1 MLLCCHCEEG
11 GTRVFEPVNF
21 EGNTLVWDYQIKSV
35 NEFKGYYHWHQCGEI
50 LYVHEGQG
58 IVVLNNHTYP
68 IRKGMLFFF
77 QPYQL
82 HHVYAEVHP
91 DTPYERNIFYVE
103 PIVMDR
109 YLGAFP
115 HRRAFFSRLWK
126 GRNQQQVFDLS
137 SSMDQV
143 DWIYKS
149 YHQSRSRVGGEW
161 EESVLFLLQLLNI
174 LDQQNDGEQAS
185 QPHLVESRQLRHA
198 EKMMHWIEEHYIDEI
213 RLDHMANDIHLS
225 KSYASRIFQQETGS
239 SITDYVTARRLKQA
253 YLLLETTTLSVEE
266 IGRRA
271 GFPNGSY
278 FIQLFR
284 KSAGTTP
291 LQYRQHFERS
301 SRH

>member
-1 MLLCCHCEEG
+1 MLERVEFG
-11 GTRVFEPVNF
+11 GS
-21 EGNTLVWDYQIKSV
+21 TLAWDYQIKTMDH
-35 NEFKGYYHWHQCGEI
+35 FKGYYHWHQCGEF
-50 LYVHEGQG
+50 LYVHQGEG
-58 IVVLNNHTYP
+58 IVVVNNHTYP
-68 IRKGMLFFF
+68 IRQGMLFFF

-91 DTPYERNIFYVE
+91 NTPYERNIFYVE

-109 YLGAFP
+109 YLEVFP
-115 HRRAFFSRLWK
+115 HRRSFFSRLWN

-137 SSMDQV
+137 SHMEQL
-143 DWIYKS
+143 DWMYES
-149 YHQSRSRVGGEW
+149 YNQSRNRVGGEW
-161 EESVLFLLQLLNI
+161 EESVLFLLQLLSV
-174 LDQQNDGEQAS
+174 LDKQKEGADEALS
-185 QPHLVESRQLRHA
+185 QLTDSRHLRHS
-198 EKMMHWIEEHYIDEI
+198 EKMMRWIEEHFEYEM
-213 RLDHMANDIHLS
+213 RLDQMAADVHLS
-225 KSYASRIFQQETGS
+225 KSYASRIFHQETGS

-271 GFPNGSY
+271 GFLNGSY

-291 LQYRQHFERS
+291 LQYRQQFERT

>member
-1 MLLCCHCEEG
+1 MLERVEFG
-11 GTRVFEPVNF
+11 GS
-21 EGNTLVWDYQIKSV
+21 TLAWDYQIRSLDH
-35 NEFKGYYHWHQCGEI
+35 FKGYYHWHQCGEF
-50 LYVHEGQG
+50 LYVHKGEG
-58 IVVLNNHTYP
+58 IVVVNNHTYP
-68 IRKGMLFFF
+68 IRQGMLFFF

-91 DTPYERNIFYVE
+91 NTPYERNIFYVE

-109 YLGAFP
+109 YLEVFP
-115 HRRAFFSRLWK
+115 HRRAFFSRLWN

-137 SSMDQV
+137 SHMEQL
-143 DWIYKS
+143 DWMYES
-149 YHQSRSRVGGEW
+149 YNQSRSRVGGEW
-161 EESVLFLLQLLNI
+161 EESVLFLLQLLSV
-174 LDQQNDGEQAS
+174 LDQQKEADEALS
-185 QPHLVESRQLRHA
+185 QLVDSRHLRHS
-198 EKMMHWIEEHYIDEI
+198 EKMMRWIEEHFEYEM
-213 RLDHMANDIHLS
+213 RLDQMAADVHLS
-225 KSYASRIFQQETGS
+225 KSYASRIFHQETGS

-301 SRH
+301 SKH